1 MSITSDIIRGHTEAI
16 ILSHLMEG
24 DSYGYQINKDILEK
38 TDSRYEL
45 KEATLYTAFRR
56 LEQAGYITAYWGNQ
70 KTGARRRYYS
80 ITPEGRAAYCG
91 YKRDWE
97 EAKELIDKLL
107 RQERQ
112 KMKERLRTFMDEL
125 LKDVP
130 KSRKVLELKE
140 ELIGNMEERYED
152 LMGQGYREE
161 DAYQCALD
169 SAGDVRE
176 LFREFMEPLDTAERK
191 EEDFTVRRKRS
202 LLNAVSVSLY
212 IVGFAV
218 WMIIV
223 AIGYG
228 VSSTGEVDVVYGL
241 TGFIVML
248 IFTAVATGMRVY
260 CSGLYGK
267 YQKYEKKDDTIVEEF
282 KEWKSGTDRSR
293 EMRKAIDSVIWLLAT
308 ILYFVISFGTMAWYI
323 TWVIWLIAPCAQTIV
338 HLVMEQERK

>member
-1 MSITSDIIRGHTEAI
+1 
-16 ILSHLMEG
+16 
-24 DSYGYQINKDILEK
+24 
-38 TDSRYEL
+38 
-45 KEATLYTAFRR
+45 
-56 LEQAGYITAYWGNQ
+56 
-70 KTGARRRYYS
+70 
-80 ITPEGRAAYCG
+80 
-91 YKRDWE
+91 
-97 EAKELIDKLL
+97 
-107 RQERQ
+107 
-112 KMKERLRTFMDEL
+112 MKERLRTFMDEL

-169 SAGDVRE
+169 SVGDVRE
-176 LFREFMEPLDTAERK
+176 LFREFTEPLDAAERK
-191 EEDFTVRRKRS
+191 EEDFAVRRKRS

-260 CSGLYGK
+260 CSSLYGK

-282 KEWKSGTDRSR
+282 KEWKSGTDRNR
-293 EMRKAIDSVIWLLAT
+293 EMRKANVKADMLWHPFMAIGTELDNQEIFLPFIEPDC
-308 ILYFVISFGTMAWYI
+308 ILEPAGEDGLRRV
-323 TWVIWLIAPCAQTIV
+323 TIV
-338 HLVMEQERK
+338 AGYASAPITSAGPAPPAFPAFPAQYFIYERRLFYVADSSYRQDLVSGARHDCGDQRPHTGNADDVGKSGEGA

>member
-1 MSITSDIIRGHTEAI
+1 
-16 ILSHLMEG
+16 
-24 DSYGYQINKDILEK
+24 
-38 TDSRYEL
+38 
-45 KEATLYTAFRR
+45 
-56 LEQAGYITAYWGNQ
+56 
-70 KTGARRRYYS
+70 
-80 ITPEGRAAYCG
+80 
-91 YKRDWE
+91 
-97 EAKELIDKLL
+97 
-107 RQERQ
+107 
-112 KMKERLRTFMDEL
+112 MKERLRTFMDEL

-176 LFREFMEPLDTAERK
+176 LFREFTEPLDTAERK

-323 TWVIWLIAPCAQTIV
+323 TWVIWLIAPCGRSGSKGGRY
-338 HLVMEQERK
+338 EKRKNRIDPAAGRHCLLSYRGPDLGNPGGTGRLRGKPAAELFPGAGRAHPGSGSLRDPGDPSGLRFRRSAIFPGRRQPDGADGNLFRGSQGGEFCPDPAG

>member
-1 MSITSDIIRGHTEAI
+1 
-16 ILSHLMEG
+16 
-24 DSYGYQINKDILEK
+24 
-38 TDSRYEL
+38 
-45 KEATLYTAFRR
+45 
-56 LEQAGYITAYWGNQ
+56 
-70 KTGARRRYYS
+70 
-80 ITPEGRAAYCG
+80 
-91 YKRDWE
+91 
-97 EAKELIDKLL
+97 
-107 RQERQ
+107 
-112 KMKERLRTFMDEL
+112 MKERLRTFMDEL

-169 SAGDVRE
+169 SVGDVRE
-176 LFREFMEPLDTAERK
+176 LFREFTEPLDAAERK
-191 EEDFTVRRKRS
+191 EEDFAVRRKRS

-260 CSGLYGK
+260 YSSLYGK

-323 TWVIWLIAPCAQTIV
+323 TWVIWLIAPCVQTIV

>member
-1 MSITSDIIRGHTEAI
+1 
-16 ILSHLMEG
+16 
-24 DSYGYQINKDILEK
+24 
-38 TDSRYEL
+38 
-45 KEATLYTAFRR
+45 
-56 LEQAGYITAYWGNQ
+56 
-70 KTGARRRYYS
+70 
-80 ITPEGRAAYCG
+80 
-91 YKRDWE
+91 
-97 EAKELIDKLL
+97 
-107 RQERQ
+107 
-112 KMKERLRTFMDEL
+112 MKERLRTFMDEL

-169 SAGDVRE
+169 SVGDVRE

-212 IVGFAV
+212 IVGFCRV
-218 WMIIV
+218 DDH
-223 AIGYG
+223 
-228 VSSTGEVDVVYGL
+228 SSHRLRGQFHRGGGCGL
-241 TGFIVML
+241 RPYGFIVML